1 MGAGLHEAL
10 LKARFEEGADV
21 GRIDVLVGIADEA
34 GLDVTESKAVLDVD
48 RHAGTVSD
56 LRHRA
61 EMAGISR
68 TPTLRIGTA
77 SLEGPAR
84 IDDLRGFLEGA
95 LPV

>member
-1 MGAGLHEAL
+1 MGIADGAGL
-10 LKARFEEGADV
+10 DM
-21 GRIDVLVGIADEA
+21 
-34 GLDVTESKAVLDVD
+34 TESKAVLDVD